1 MSKAL
6 GNFDGQLKSGTSD
19 AYQWFSHE
27 LGERVYQSPGE
38 LVRPH
43 LTQSQ
48 PVVLSDRVPGG
59 RNLTCPSVV

>member
-1 MSKAL
+1 MSKVTR
-6 GNFDGQLKSGTSD
+6 NSDGQLKSGTSD

-27 LGERVYQSPGE
+27 LGERVCQSPGE

-59 RNLTCPSVV
+59 RNLTYPSLV

>member
-1 MSKAL
+1 MSKVP
-6 GNFDGQLKSGTSD
+6 GNSDRQLKSETSD
-19 AYQWFSHE
+19 AYQWFSQE
-27 LGERVYQSPGE
+27 LGEWVCQSPGE

-59 RNLTCPSVV
+59 RNLTCPSLV